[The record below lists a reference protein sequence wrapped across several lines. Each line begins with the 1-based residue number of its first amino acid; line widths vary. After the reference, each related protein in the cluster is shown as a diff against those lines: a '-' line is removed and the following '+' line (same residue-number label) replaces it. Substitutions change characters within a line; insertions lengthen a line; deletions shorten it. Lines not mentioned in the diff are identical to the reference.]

1 MNQVNTTEDR
11 LRAEIES
18 LKRQLEEQKHL
29 PAPGAQPNRHPSAVS
44 LIMIA
49 LLLAVLVVVG
59 FFVGYLPRQ
68 KREAVL
74 AAESMETGRT
84 LPVVNVSRVT
94 RSAGNSLLVLPGNIQ
109 AVTEAPILARATGYI
124 RKRYVDIGD
133 RVKAGQVVAEVE
145 APELDQQIL
154 QAHAAIDQAGSS
166 VQQAEA
172 AIQQGRANENL
183 ARLTAGRMA
192 NLLGRGVVSK
202 QDNDN
207 AQAQYAA
214 QQANVESLVKAAAAM
229 RSSVIAAEA
238 NLARL
243 NQIKTYQTVRAP
255 FEGVIT
261 LRNVDTG
268 ALVNEGSTLLFRVAQ
283 TATLRTYINLPQ
295 ADAESVKVGQRAIV
309 SIAELPGR
317 KFDGIVTRTS
327 NALDPATRTLLT
339 EVQVHNADGA
349 LMPGMFAQV
358 DLTVPRK
365 FPPLLIPGDTLVV
378 RSDGPQVAVVNPDGI
393 VHFARIQLGRDYGDR
408 LEVISG
414 LVEGQRLAVNP
425 SDEVREGAKVNPVA
439 APEKAAPEK
448 AAPEK
453 APPGRKP

>member
-1 MNQVNTTEDR
+1 MNQVNATEDQ
-11 LRAEIES
+11 LRSEIES
-18 LKRQLEEQKHL
+18 LKRQLEEQKKL
-29 PAPGAQPNRHPSAVS
+29 GRPGGQQNRRPSTVS
-44 LIMIA
+44 LILIA
-49 LLLAVLVVVG
+49 LLIAVLIVVG

-68 KREAVL
+68 RREAVL
-74 AAESMETGRT
+74 AAESKETGRT
-84 LPVVNVSRVT
+84 LPLVNVSRVT

-154 QAHAAIDQAGSS
+154 QANAAIDQAKSS

-192 NLLGRGVVSK
+192 NLLGRGVISK

-214 QQANVESLVKAAAAM
+214 QQANVEALVKAAAAM
-229 RSSVIAAEA
+229 RSSVTAAEA

-255 FEGVIT
+255 FDGVIT

-283 TATLRTYINLPQ
+283 SGTLRTYINLPQ
-295 ADAESVKVGQRAIV
+295 ADAESVKVGQHAIV

-317 KFDGIVTRTS
+317 KFDGVVTRTS

-339 EVQVHNADGA
+339 EVQVINTDGA

-378 RSDGPQVAVVNPDGI
+378 RSDGPQVAVVRPDAT
-393 VHFARIQLGRDYGDR
+393 VHFTRIQLGRDYGDR
-408 LEVISG
+408 LEVLSG
-414 LVEGQRLAVNP
+414 LQEGQQLAVNP
-425 SDEVREGAKVNPVA
+425 SDEVREGVKVNPVA
-439 APEKAAPEK
+439 APEKAAPGK
-448 AAPEK
+448 K
-453 APPGRKP
+453 Q

>member
-1 MNQVNTTEDR
+1 MNQVNTTEDQ
-11 LRAEIES
+11 LRSEIEN
-18 LKRQLEEQKHL
+18 LKRQLEERKHL
-29 PAPGAQPNRHPSAVS
+29 HASGDRPNRRPSAGS
-44 LIMIA
+44 LILIA
-49 LLLAVLVVVG
+49 LLLAVLIVVG

-68 KREAVL
+68 RREAVL
-74 AAESMETGRT
+74 AAESRETGRT

-133 RVKAGQVVAEVE
+133 RVTAGQVVAEVE

-154 QAHAAIDQAGSS
+154 QANAAIEQAKSG

-192 NLLGRGVVSK
+192 NLLGRGVISK

-214 QQANVESLVKAAAAM
+214 QQANTEALVKAAAAM
-229 RSSVIAAEA
+229 RSSVTAAEA

-243 NQIKTYQTVRAP
+243 DQIKTYQTVRAP
-255 FEGVIT
+255 FDGVIT

-283 TATLRTYINLPQ
+283 SATLRTYINLPQ
-295 ADAESVKVGQRAIV
+295 ADAESVKVGQHAIV

-317 KFDGIVTRTS
+317 KFDGTVTRTS
-327 NALDPATRTLLT
+327 NSLDPATRTLLT
-339 EVQVHNADGA
+339 EVQVRNADGA

-365 FPPLLIPGDTLVV
+365 YPPLLIPGDTLVV
-378 RSDGPQVAVVNPDGI
+378 RSDGPQVAVVNADGA
-393 VHFARIQLGRDYGDR
+393 VHFTRIQLGRDYGDR

-425 SDEVREGAKVNPVA
+425 SDEVREGAKVNAVAAPERA
-439 APEKAAPEK
+439 APEKAAPGK
-448 AAPEK
+448 K
-453 APPGRKP
+453 Q

>member
-1 MNQVNTTEDR
+1 MNEVNATEDQ
-11 LRAEIES
+11 LKSEIAD
-18 LKRQLEEQKHL
+18 LKRQLEEQKKHGH
-29 PAPGAQPNRHPSAVS
+29 PGAQQNRRPSTLTLVA
-44 LIMIA
+44 IA
-49 LLLAVLVVVG
+49 LLLAVLIVVG

-68 KREAVL
+68 RREAVL
-74 AAESMETGRT
+74 AAESKETGRT

-94 RSAGNSLLVLPGNIQ
+94 RSEGNSLLVLPGNIQ

-133 RVKAGQVVAEVE
+133 RVNAGQVVAEVE

-154 QAHAAIDQAGSS
+154 QANAAIEQAKSS

-183 ARLTAGRMA
+183 ARLTAGRMS
-192 NLLGRGVVSK
+192 NLLGRGVISK

-214 QQANVESLVKAAAAM
+214 QQANTEALVKAAAAM
-229 RSSVIAAEA
+229 TSSVVAAQA

-243 NQIKTYQTVRAP
+243 GQLKTYQTVRAP
-255 FEGVIT
+255 FDGVIT

-283 TATLRTYINLPQ
+283 TGTLRTYINLPQ
-295 ADAESVKVGQRAIV
+295 SDAESVKVGQHAII

-317 KFDGIVTRTS
+317 KFDGAVTRTS
-327 NALDPATRTLLT
+327 NSLDPATRTLLT
-339 EVQVHNADGA
+339 EVQVRNADGS
-349 LMPGMFAQV
+349 LMPGMFAEV

-365 FPPLLIPGDTLVV
+365 YPPLLIPGDTLVV
-378 RSDGPQVAVVNPDGI
+378 RSDGPQVAVVARDGA
-393 VHFARIQLGRDYGDR
+393 VHFTRIQLGRDYGDR

-414 LVEGQRLAVNP
+414 LQEGQQLAVNP
-425 SDEVREGAKVNPVA
+425 SDDVREGVKVHAVA
-439 APEKAAPEK
+439 APEKAAPGK
-448 AAPEK
+448 K
-453 APPGRKP
+453 Q

>member
-1 MNQVNTTEDR
+1 MNQVNATEDQ
-11 LRAEIES
+11 LRSEIES
-18 LKRQLEEQKHL
+18 LKRQLEEQKKLGH
-29 PAPGAQPNRHPSAVS
+29 PGGRQNRRPSTIS
-44 LIMIA
+44 LILIA
-49 LLLAVLVVVG
+49 LLLAVLIVVG

-68 KREAVL
+68 RREAVL
-74 AAESMETGRT
+74 AAESKETGRT
-84 LPVVNVSRVT
+84 LPLVNVSRVT
-94 RSAGNSLLVLPGNIQ
+94 RSEGNSLLVLPGNIQ

-154 QAHAAIDQAGSS
+154 QANAAIDQAKSS

-192 NLLGRGVVSK
+192 NLLGRGVISK

-214 QQANVESLVKAAAAM
+214 QQANVEALVKAAAAM
-229 RSSVIAAEA
+229 RSSVTAAEA

-255 FEGVIT
+255 FDGVIT

-283 TATLRTYINLPQ
+283 SGTLRTYINLPQ
-295 ADAESVKVGQRAIV
+295 ADAESVRVGQHAII

-317 KFDGIVTRTS
+317 KFDGVVTRTS
-327 NALDPATRTLLT
+327 NSLDPATRTLLT
-339 EVQVHNADGA
+339 EVQVINTDGA

-378 RSDGPQVAVVNPDGI
+378 RSDGPQVAVVRPDAT
-393 VHFARIQLGRDYGDR
+393 VHFTRIQLGRDYGDR
-408 LEVISG
+408 LEVLSG
-414 LVEGQRLAVNP
+414 LQEGQQLAVNP
-425 SDEVREGAKVNPVA
+425 SDEVREGVKVNPVA
-439 APEKAAPEK
+439 APEKAAPGK
-448 AAPEK
+448 K
-453 APPGRKP
+453 Q

>member
-1 MNQVNTTEDR
+1 MNEVNATEDQ
-11 LRAEIES
+11 LKSEITD
-18 LKRQLEEQKHL
+18 LKRQLEEQKKHGH
-29 PAPGAQPNRHPSAVS
+29 PGAQPNRRPATLTLVA
-44 LIMIA
+44 IA
-49 LLLAVLVVVG
+49 LLLAVLIVVG

-68 KREAVL
+68 RREAVL
-74 AAESMETGRT
+74 AAESKETSRT

-94 RSAGNSLLVLPGNIQ
+94 RSEGNSLLVLPGNIQ

-154 QAHAAIDQAGSS
+154 QANAAIEQAKSS

-183 ARLTAGRMA
+183 ARLTAGRMS
-192 NLLGRGVVSK
+192 NLLGRGVISK

-214 QQANVESLVKAAAAM
+214 QQANTEALVKAAAAM
-229 RSSVIAAEA
+229 RSSVAAAEA

-243 NQIKTYQTVRAP
+243 DQLKTYQTVRAP
-255 FEGVIT
+255 FDGVIT

-283 TATLRTYINLPQ
+283 TGTLRTYINLPQ
-295 ADAESVKVGQRAIV
+295 ADAESVKVGQRAII

-317 KFDGIVTRTS
+317 KFDGAVTRTS
-327 NALDPATRTLLT
+327 NSLDPATRTLLT
-339 EVQVHNADGA
+339 EVQVRNADGS
-349 LMPGMFAQV
+349 LMPGMFAEV

-365 FPPLLIPGDTLVV
+365 YPPLLIPGDTLVV
-378 RSDGPQVAVVNPDGI
+378 RSDGPQVAVVARDGA
-393 VHFARIQLGRDYGDR
+393 VHFTRIQLGRDYGDR

-414 LVEGQRLAVNP
+414 LQEGQQLAVNP
-425 SDEVREGAKVNPVA
+425 SDDVREGVKVHAVA
-439 APEKAAPEK
+439 APEKAAPGK
-448 AAPEK
+448 K
-453 APPGRKP
+453 Q

>member
-1 MNQVNTTEDR
+1 MNQVNNSTEDR
-11 LRAEIES
+11 LRSEIEA

-29 PAPGAQPNRHPSAVS
+29 QASGQQPHRRPSTIS
-44 LIMIA
+44 LVLIA
-49 LLLAVLVVVG
+49 LLLAAMIVVG

-74 AAESMETGRT
+74 AAETKESVAA
-84 LPVVNVSRVT
+84 LPVVNVSKVT
-94 RSAGNSLLVLPGNIQ
+94 RSSGNSQLVLPGNIQ

-145 APELDQQIL
+145 APELDQQIV
-154 QAHAAIDQAGSS
+154 QATAAIEQAKSG

-183 ARLTAGRMA
+183 AKLTAGRMS
-192 NLLGRGVVSK
+192 NLLGRGVISK

-214 QQANVESLVKAAAAM
+214 QQANVEALIKAAAAM
-229 RSSVIAAEA
+229 RSSVNAAEA

-255 FEGVIT
+255 FDGVIT

-268 ALVNEGSTLLFRVAQ
+268 ALVNEGTTLLFRVAQ
-283 TATLRTYINLPQ
+283 TGTLRTYINLPQ
-295 ADAESVKVGQRAIV
+295 SDADSVKPGQRAIL
-309 SIAELPGR
+309 SITDIAGR
-317 KFDGIVTRTS
+317 KFQGEVTRTS

-339 EVQVHNADGA
+339 EVQVQNVDGA

-365 FPPLLIPGDTLVV
+365 YPPLLIPGDTLVV
-378 RSDGPQVAVVNPDGI
+378 RSDGPQVAVVQPDAT
-393 VHFARIQLGRDYGDR
+393 VHFTRIQLGRDFGDR
-408 LEVISG
+408 LEVLSG
-414 LVEGQRLAVNP
+414 LQEGQRLAINP
-425 SDEVREGAKVNPVA
+425 SDEVREGVKVNPLA
-439 APEKAAPEK
+439 APEKASPAK
-448 AAPEK
+448 K
-453 APPGRKP
+453 Q

>member
-1 MNQVNTTEDR
+1 MNEVNATEDR
-11 LRAEIES
+11 LKSEITD
-18 LKRQLEEQKHL
+18 LKRQLEEQKKHGH
-29 PAPGAQPNRHPSAVS
+29 PGAQPNRRPATLTLVA
-44 LIMIA
+44 IA
-49 LLLAVLVVVG
+49 LLLAVLIVVG

-68 KREAVL
+68 RREAVL
-74 AAESMETGRT
+74 AAESKETGRT

-94 RSAGNSLLVLPGNIQ
+94 RSEGNSLLVLPGNIQ

-154 QAHAAIDQAGSS
+154 QANAAIEQAKSS

-183 ARLTAGRMA
+183 ARLTAGRMS
-192 NLLGRGVVSK
+192 NLLGRGVISK

-214 QQANVESLVKAAAAM
+214 QQANTEALVKAAAAM
-229 RSSVIAAEA
+229 RSSVAAAEA

-243 NQIKTYQTVRAP
+243 DQLKTYQTVRAP
-255 FEGVIT
+255 FDGVIT

-283 TATLRTYINLPQ
+283 TGTLRTYINLPQ
-295 ADAESVKVGQRAIV
+295 ADAESVKVGQRAII

-317 KFDGIVTRTS
+317 KFDGAVTRTS
-327 NALDPATRTLLT
+327 NSLDPATRTLLT
-339 EVQVHNADGA
+339 EVQVRNADGS
-349 LMPGMFAQV
+349 LMPGMFAEV

-365 FPPLLIPGDTLVV
+365 YPPLLIPGDTLVV
-378 RSDGPQVAVVNPDGI
+378 RSDGPQVAVVARDGA
-393 VHFARIQLGRDYGDR
+393 VHFTRIQLGRDYGDR

-414 LVEGQRLAVNP
+414 LQEGQQLAVNP
-425 SDEVREGAKVNPVA
+425 SDDVREGVKVNAVA
-439 APEKAAPEK
+439 APEKAAPGK
-448 AAPEK
+448 K
-453 APPGRKP
+453 Q

>member
-11 LRAEIES
+11 LRSEIDD
-18 LKRQLEEQKHL
+18 LKRQLEEEKHL
-29 PAPGAQPNRHPSAVS
+29 HASGVQSNRRPSAVS
-44 LIMIA
+44 LILIA
-49 LLLAVLVVVG
+49 LLLAVLIVVG

-68 KREAVL
+68 RREAVL
-74 AAESMETGRT
+74 AAESKETGRT

-94 RSAGNSLLVLPGNIQ
+94 RSAANSTLVLPGSIQ

-154 QAHAAIDQAGSS
+154 QAHAAIDQASSS

-172 AIQQGRANENL
+172 ATQQGRANENL
-183 ARLTAGRMA
+183 ARLTAGRMS
-192 NLLGRGVVSK
+192 NLLGRGVISK

-214 QQANVESLVKAAAAM
+214 QQANVEALVKAAAAM
-229 RSSVIAAEA
+229 RSSVTAAEA

-255 FEGVIT
+255 FDGVIT

-295 ADAESVKVGQRAIV
+295 ADAESVKVGQHAIV

-339 EVQVHNADGA
+339 EVQVRNADGA

-365 FPPLLIPGDTLVV
+365 FPPLLIPGDTLIV
-378 RSDGPQVAVVNPDGI
+378 RSDGPQVAVVNPDGA
-393 VHFARIQLGRDYGDR
+393 VHFTRIQLGRDYGDR

-425 SDEVREGAKVNPVA
+425 SDEVREGVKVNPVA
-439 APEKAAPEK
+439 APEKAAAGK
-448 AAPEK
+448 
-453 APPGRKP
+453 KP

>member
-1 MNQVNTTEDR
+1 V
-11 LRAEIES
+11 L
-18 LKRQLEEQKHL
+18 
-29 PAPGAQPNRHPSAVS
+29 
-44 LIMIA
+44 IA
-49 LLLAVLVVVG
+49 LLLAALIVVG

-68 KREAVL
+68 RREAVL
-74 AAESMETGRT
+74 AAESKETVAT

-94 RSAGNSLLVLPGNIQ
+94 RSSGNSQLVLPGNIQ

-154 QAHAAIDQAGSS
+154 QANATIDQVKSS

-192 NLLGRGVVSK
+192 NLLGRGVISK

-214 QQANVESLVKAAAAM
+214 QQANVEALNKAAAAM
-229 RSSVIAAEA
+229 RSSVTAAEA

-255 FEGVIT
+255 FDGVIT

-283 TATLRTYINLPQ
+283 TGTLRTYINLPQ
-295 ADAESVKVGQRAIV
+295 SDADSVKPGQRAII
-309 SIAELPGR
+309 SISEIAGR
-317 KFDGIVTRTS
+317 KFEGVVTRTS

-339 EVQVHNADGA
+339 EVQVQNRDGR

-365 FPPLLIPGDTLVV
+365 YPPLLIAGDTLVV
-378 RSDGPQVAVVNPDGI
+378 RSDGPQVAVVQPDAT
-393 VHFARIQLGRDYGDR
+393 VHFTRIQLGRDFGDR
-408 LEVISG
+408 LEVLSG
-414 LVEGQRLAVNP
+414 LQEGQRLAVNP
-425 SDEVREGAKVNPVA
+425 SDEVREGVKVNPIA
-439 APEKAAPEK
+439 APEKAAPGK
-448 AAPEK
+448 K
-453 APPGRKP
+453 Q

>member
-1 MNQVNTTEDR
+1 MNQVNASEDL
-11 LRAEIES
+11 LRSEIAD
-18 LKRQLEEQKHL
+18 LKRQLEEQKKLGH
-29 PAPGAQPNRHPSAVS
+29 PGGNQNRRPSTVT
-44 LIMIA
+44 LVFIA
-49 LLLAVLVVVG
+49 LLLAVMIVVG

-68 KREAVL
+68 RREAVL
-74 AAESMETGRT
+74 AAESKETTAT
-84 LPVVNVSRVT
+84 LPVVNVAKVT
-94 RSAGNSLLVLPGNIQ
+94 RSAGDSLLVLPGNVQ
-109 AVTEAPILARATGYI
+109 AVTEAPVMSRATGYI

-154 QAHAAIDQAGSS
+154 QANAAIDQAKSN

-192 NLLGRGVVSK
+192 NLLGRGVISK

-214 QQANVESLVKAAAAM
+214 QQANVDALGKAAAAM
-229 RSSVIAAEA
+229 RSSVTAAEA

-243 NQIKTYQTVRAP
+243 NQMKTYQTVRAP
-255 FEGVIT
+255 FDGVIT
-261 LRNVDTG
+261 QRNVDTG
-268 ALVNEGSTLLFRVAQ
+268 ALVNEGSTLLYRVAQ
-283 TATLRTYINLPQ
+283 TGNLRTYINLPQ
-295 ADAESVKVGQRAIV
+295 SDAESVKVGQRAIV
-309 SIAELPGR
+309 SISELPGR
-317 KFDGIVTRTS
+317 KFDGVVTRTS
-327 NALDPATRTLLT
+327 NSLDPATRTLLT
-339 EVQVHNADGA
+339 EVQIPNRDGA

-378 RSDGPQVAVVNPDGI
+378 RSDGPQVAVVQPDAT
-393 VHFARIQLGRDYGDR
+393 VHFTRITLGRDYGDR
-408 LEVISG
+408 LEVLSG
-414 LVEGQRLAVNP
+414 LQEGQRLAVNP

-439 APEKAAPEK
+439 APEKAATGGK
-448 AAPEK
+448 K
-453 APPGRKP
+453 Q